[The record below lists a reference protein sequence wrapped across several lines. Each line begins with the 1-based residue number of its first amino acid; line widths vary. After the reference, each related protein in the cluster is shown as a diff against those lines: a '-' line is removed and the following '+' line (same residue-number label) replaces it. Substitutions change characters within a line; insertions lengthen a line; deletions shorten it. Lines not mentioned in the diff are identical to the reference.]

1 MISLH
6 CTVIFV
12 DVLHCKKSQE
22 RDAEYGCHDVEAALP
37 VAVAGVA
44 VLHVVRVG
52 RGAVVLIL
60 RAWKKDIF

>member
-6 CTVIFV
+6 CTASFV
-12 DVLHCKKSQE
+12 DVLHCKKSQQ

-44 VLHVVRVG
+44 VLHVVGVGGRRV
-52 RGAVVLIL
+52 RVVVGT
-60 RAWKKDIF
+60 